1 MNLFTLWNHNGFGL
15 ALLVSFLEKSIEEMG
30 TTMYYYSLFALGF
43 SIDVL
48 ARRGNQTQKHRWFFP
63 YAKTYT
69 NFQGD
74 CKLFFYVVE

>member
-1 MNLFTLWNHNGFGL
+1 MNLFTLGNHNGFGL

-48 ARRGNQTQKHRWFFP
+48 ARRGNQTQMAFFP
-63 YAKTYT
+63 MQKVIQIFKVTVSY
-69 NFQGD
+69 FSM
-74 CKLFFYVVE
+74 